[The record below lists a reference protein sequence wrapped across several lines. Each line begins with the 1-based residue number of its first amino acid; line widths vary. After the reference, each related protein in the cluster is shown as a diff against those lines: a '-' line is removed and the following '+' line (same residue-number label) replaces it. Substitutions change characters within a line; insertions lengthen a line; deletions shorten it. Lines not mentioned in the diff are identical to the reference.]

1 MAPFLQKSLEG
12 SGADIMI
19 MFADLSRSVKDVV
32 GTVDSRRDEM
42 KENVKSLEDQMKEGF
57 MAEGARRR
65 KDNENL
71 KIISKTKVQM

>member
-1 MAPFLQKSLEG
+1 MAPFLQKNLEG
-12 SGADIMI
+12 SGAEIMI

-65 KDNENL
+65 KD
-71 KIISKTKVQM
+71 SK